1 MRRREGSQLELVC
14 EPGKATPPPEPT
26 TRQRPPSGG
35 RRIGATLPV
44 ETYVRFKA
52 YVARHGTTGEQVILE
67 AIAQLIGSR

>member
-1 MRRREGSQLELVC
+1 MTRRVRSQVDLIC
-14 EPGKATPPPEPT
+14 EPGKATPPPEPA

-44 ETYVRFKA
+44 DTYVRFKA
-52 YVARHGTTGEQVILE
+52 YVARHGTTGEQVILD